1 MRCVCVDSSSRRSSG
16 AKPPPSGSAVQLTL
30 DLDWGARSPIALPR
44 PRPVERD
51 AEWSEGLP
59 LARCLHD
66 LSTDICAKVPVLS
79 HIDAGQVGFSLSFAR
94 NRRGSGTYAF
104 IVPLRFEG
112 GAVTKKHG
120 RRTYTMPPV
129 DLQGREALY
138 LIYLLAPRFF
148 DLPQRRKL
156 HTIIH
161 ELYHIS
167 PEFDGDLRR
176 FPGRRWA
183 HGPSREAYDETIEGL
198 TELYLTASGGEWP
211 EVTSFLRYSH
221 RDCRRLFGGIRAPV
235 IARPHPVPA

>member
-1 MRCVCVDSSSRRSSG
+1 M
-16 AKPPPSGSAVQLTL
+16 QLTL

-112 GAVTKKHG
+112 GAVTKNMAG
-120 RRTYTMPPV
+120 APTPCPGGSA
-129 DLQGREALY
+129 GREALY

-161 ELYHIS
+161 GLYHIS

-183 HGPSREAYDETIEGL
+183 HGPSREAPTRRSR
-198 TELYLTASGGEWP
+198 ASP
-211 EVTSFLRYSH
+211 SST
-221 RDCRRLFGGIRAPV
+221 
-235 IARPHPVPA
+235 